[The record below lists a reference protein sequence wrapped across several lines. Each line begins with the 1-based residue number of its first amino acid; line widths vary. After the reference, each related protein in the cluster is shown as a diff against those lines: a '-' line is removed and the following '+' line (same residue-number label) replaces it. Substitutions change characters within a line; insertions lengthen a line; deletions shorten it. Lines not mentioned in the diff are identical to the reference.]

1 MSDMR
6 HLKDVSYVD
15 GHVQV
20 NLKFAKYGERVKE
33 AQFWLGNQILIDCKP
48 YMPLRTGSQQ
58 QRSYATSDGRQVVFP
73 GPYARFLYMGKVMVD
88 PDTGSPF
95 ARKGAVKIV
104 TARDLQFQ
112 VGTAHWFDVA
122 QAEHGEEWVRGCKKI
137 IAGGSNG

>member
-1 MSDMR
+1 MSEMR

-15 GHVQV
+15 GHVRV
-20 NLKFAKYGERVKE
+20 NLQFAKYGERLKE
-33 AQFWLGNQILIDCKP
+33 AQFWLGNQVLADCKP
-48 YMPLRTGSQQ
+48 YIPLRTGSQQ
-58 QRSYATSDGRQVVFP
+58 QRSYTTPDGRQIVFP

-104 TARDLQFQ
+104 TDRDLQFQ

-122 QAEHGEEWVRGCKKI
+122 QAEHGEAWVHGCKKMLM
-137 IAGGSNG
+137 GGSNG